1 LPIVV
6 TIEVL
11 DTDITKLEVDA
22 IANAAN
28 TELKHGGGVAGA
40 ISRAGGPSIQAE
52 SARVAPIGLGEAV
65 ETSGGELPCRWVIH
79 AATMELG
86 GPTSAEIIREAT
98 AATLRKAD
106 ELGAR
111 SLALVAFGTG
121 VGGFSLDEAA
131 RIEIDEVSRYL
142 GAGGSAIERVVFAV
156 RGDAAREAF
165 ERALSS

>member
-1 LPIVV
+1 M
-6 TIEVL
+6 IEVL
-11 DTDITKLEVDA
+11 DTDITSLNVDA

-28 TELKHGGGVAGA
+28 TDLKHGGGVAGA
-40 ISRAGGPSIQAE
+40 ISRAGGPSIQEE
-52 SARVAPIGLGEAV
+52 SASVAPIGLGEAV
-65 ETSGGELPCRWVIH
+65 ETSGGNMPCRWVIH

-98 AATLRKAD
+98 ASTLRKAD

-131 RIEIDEVSRYL
+131 QIEIDEVSRYL

-156 RGDAAREAF
+156 RGSEARSAF
-165 ERALSS
+165 ESALAD

>member
-1 LPIVV
+1 V

-28 TELKHGGGVAGA
+28 TQLKHGGGVAGA
-40 ISRAGGPSIQAE
+40 ISRAGGPDIQAE
-52 SARVAPIGLGEAV
+52 SNEKAPIGLGEAV
-65 ETSGGELPCRWVIH
+65 ETTGGELPCRWVIH
-79 AATMELG
+79 AATMHLG
-86 GPTSAEIIREAT
+86 GPTSAQIIRDAT
-98 AATLRKAD
+98 ASVLRKAD

-121 VGGFSLDEAA
+121 VGGFSMDEAA
-131 RIEIDEVSRYL
+131 RIEIDEVFRYL

-156 RGDAAREAF
+156 RGDAARSAF
-165 ERALSS
+165 EAALER